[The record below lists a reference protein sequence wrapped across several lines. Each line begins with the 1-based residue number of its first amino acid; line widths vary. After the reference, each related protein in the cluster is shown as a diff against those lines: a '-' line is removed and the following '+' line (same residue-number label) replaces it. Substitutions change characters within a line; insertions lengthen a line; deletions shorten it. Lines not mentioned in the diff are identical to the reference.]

1 MNPSAEFIVL
11 TADLIVL
18 KNFSSTIFGIS
29 GLYDFTKKKLYIFFL
44 VVEYFILD
52 EA

>member
-29 GLYDFTKKKLYIFFL
+29 GLELSGL
-44 VVEYFILD
+44 ELSGL
-52 EA
+52 ELSGLELSGL